1 MDFSLWNAIIFIK
14 GISLRITICS
24 GVISTCVLVW
34 FIRRGL
40 DSCTFFIDHWKYTL
54 PLSHVVNW
62 TIRVQQWSRYVFTQ
76 PRVTRGVQ
84 VKQDKSLKP
93 TNQQPSYRTKV
104 CSLHTS
110 QSFNRVT
117 LFVDSLWYMKLY
129 IALYSASCNTK
140 KTGNGE
146 QTCYFLIRVKCFYWE
161 MTISSPMASIN
172 DIFHKYFLLK
182 LCRIHRPPS
191 LDRIDEY

>member
-1 MDFSLWNAIIFIK
+1 MRFSLIYTTRSWFVHFLHWPLKIHFTSHMWSIEQ
-14 GISLRITICS
+14 L
-24 GVISTCVLVW
+24 VI
-34 FIRRGL
+34 
-40 DSCTFFIDHWKYTL
+40 
-54 PLSHVVNW
+54 
-62 TIRVQQWSRYVFTQ
+62 VQQWSRYVFTQ

-110 QSFNRVT
+110 SQSFNTVT

-129 IALYSASCNTK
+129 IALYPASCNTK

-191 LDRIDEY
+191 LDRIDKY